1 MKRKFHTEK
10 DNDYDDDDDDDKLL
24 TQQVY
29 QQKG

>member
-10 DNDYDDDDDDDKLL
+10 DNEYDDDDDNKLL